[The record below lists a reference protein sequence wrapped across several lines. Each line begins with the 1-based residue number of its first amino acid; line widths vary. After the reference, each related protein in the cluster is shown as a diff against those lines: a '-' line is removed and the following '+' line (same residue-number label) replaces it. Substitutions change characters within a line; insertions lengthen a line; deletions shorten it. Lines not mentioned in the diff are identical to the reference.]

1 VVTLFDQGRG
11 FYVTMPGGSSYHA
24 WAHVQSIL
32 SEKKF
37 NVHFTDVSE
46 KVGVLSVQGPNR
58 WVHLFTV
65 T

>member
-1 VVTLFDQGRG
+1 MVTLFDQGRG
-11 FYVTMPGGSSYHA
+11 FYVTTPGGSSYHV

-37 NVHFTDVSE
+37 NVHFTDVSQ